1 MFTSKTKMASGWR
14 TPWKLSSPLDKQQP
28 VSRATVLDTRLP
40 EGEQVRPA
48 GWRPSQDGLGLEVG
62 GRALRPSLAGICFR
76 HTDYKKIVPKRISL
90 NLWKKK
96 KKRRVCAQAIEP
108 RTRAQQGRKPA
119 FPTSWEHPGRG
130 VRSEGDLAGPPL
142 SAWWLAEQR
151 GHATHGLVQ
160 PSVPRLCCGNVPLT
174 ASSGS
179 VSVDQDCD
187 PRRPTPRCPQPPVTS
202 TFRPQPRSAPYVVE
216 PRLEP

>member
-1 MFTSKTKMASGWR
+1 MRETRPLDVSEVRHLLRTRGAVSRSFISLETAVTMFTSKTKMASGWR

-76 HTDYKKIVPKRISL
+76 HTNYKKIVPKRISL

-96 KKRRVCAQAIEP
+96 KKESLCP
-108 RTRAQQGRKPA
+108 SNRAKDQGPAGAKASFPDILGTSRQGRS
-119 FPTSWEHPGRG
+119 FRGRPGG
-130 VRSEGDLAGPPL
+130 
-142 SAWWLAEQR
+142 
-151 GHATHGLVQ
+151 
-160 PSVPRLCCGNVPLT
+160 
-174 ASSGS
+174 ASS
-179 VSVDQDCD
+179 Q
-187 PRRPTPRCPQPPVTS
+187 
-202 TFRPQPRSAPYVVE
+202 
-216 PRLEP
+216 RLVAG

>member
-1 MFTSKTKMASGWR
+1 MRHLLRTRGAVSRSFISLETAVTMFTSKTKMASGWR

-76 HTDYKKIVPKRISL
+76 HTNYKKIVPKRISL

-130 VRSEGDLAGPPL
+130 VRSKGDLAGPPL

-160 PSVPRLCCGNVPLT
+160 PSVPTSVLWECPPHSILWKRF
-174 ASSGS
+174 SRSG
-179 VSVDQDCD
+179 
-187 PRRPTPRCPQPPVTS
+187 
-202 TFRPQPRSAPYVVE
+202 
-216 PRLEP
+216 L